1 MTESTRTGTEVSW
14 ADPVD
19 NGLGLFSRMGRNGAA
34 WRGSS
39 LLQPS
44 SLPIK
49 QAELLEV
56 LALATQEKLDT
67 GAVVSQFSKEHTG
80 AYRRTLRRLAK
91 RLGGEGTL
99 HSALEQTPDALNDDE
114 VLAIRCGSNLGMLP
128 STFDSLLRS
137 QREGKDQW
145 IQKGSNRTYYVVL
158 AIAIA
163 VLVLIMGAFIA
174 PTMAMMSSELE
185 VPTTSAF
192 YWFRAAFRWFFDN
205 FTWVVIGGVV
215 LGFSLSSSFFR
226 RFVRKRVSSWMSL
239 FQSRAKSSG
248 VLRVLAIASVS
259 DRPISS
265 ATSTL
270 AKYHYD
276 RATRQRL
283 LLARNEMEQGENEW
297 TSLVKAK
304 VLTESE
310 AELLCLVPNP
320 KSLAWTLEQLASN
333 REVISHNRKVFLH
346 AFVHPIVMIVFGL
359 IVLWVCVAFFSIIPS
374 TIKSLTS

>member
-1 MTESTRTGTEVSW
+1 MSDSTHIGTGV
-14 ADPVD
+14 PPD
-19 NGLGLFSRMGRNGAA
+19 NGFAMLSGMGRNGAA
-34 WRGSS
+34 WRSSS

-44 SLPIK
+44 SLPLK

-56 LALATQEKLDT
+56 LALATQEKLDA
-67 GAVVSQFSKEHTG
+67 GVVVSQFSKEHIG

-99 HSALEQTPDALNDDE
+99 YSALEQTPDALNDDD

-158 AIAIA
+158 AMAIA
-163 VLVLIMGAFIA
+163 MLVLMMGAFIA
-174 PTMAMMSSELE
+174 PTMAKMSSELE

-192 YWFRAAFRWFFDN
+192 YWFRATFRWFFDN
-205 FTWVVIGGVV
+205 FTWVVTGGVV
-215 LGFSLSSSFFR
+215 LGFLLRSSFFR
-226 RFVRKRVSSWMSL
+226 RFVRKRISSGTSL

-304 VLTESE
+304 VLSESE
-310 AELLCLVPNP
+310 AELLRMVPNP
-320 KSLAWTLEQLASN
+320 KSLAWTLEQLATN
-333 REVISHNRKVFLH
+333 RESVSHNRKVFLH

>member
-1 MTESTRTGTEVSW
+1 MSDSTHIRTGV
-14 ADPVD
+14 PPD
-19 NGLGLFSRMGRNGAA
+19 NGFAMLSGMGRNGAA
-34 WRGSS
+34 WRSSS

-44 SLPIK
+44 SLPLK

-56 LALATQEKLDT
+56 LALATQEKLDA
-67 GAVVSQFSKEHTG
+67 GVVVSQFSKEHTG

-91 RLGGEGTL
+91 RLGGEGEL
-99 HSALEQTPDALNDDE
+99 HSALEQTPDALNDDD

-158 AIAIA
+158 AMAISM
-163 VLVLIMGAFIA
+163 LVLMMGAFIA
-174 PTMAMMSSELE
+174 PTMAKMSSELE

-192 YWFRAAFRWFFDN
+192 YWFRATFRWFFDN

-215 LGFSLSSSFFR
+215 LGFLLRSSFFR
-226 RFVRKRVSSWMSL
+226 RFVRKRISSWTSL

-259 DRPISS
+259 DRPITS

-304 VLTESE
+304 LLSESE
-310 AELLCLVPNP
+310 AELLRMVPNP
-320 KSLAWTLEQLASN
+320 KSLAWTLEQLATN
-333 REVISHNRKVFLH
+333 RESVSHNRKVFLYT
-346 AFVHPIVMIVFGL
+346 FVHPIVMIVFGL